1 MYPSPHQ
8 PRRYTEIHYERVET
22 KAELL
27 QLLIEGWWFEDLFW
41 VDAYQDS
48 SPLFIHCATNTKKLI
63 REAKRIACQLLEEE
77 LLVEDELVSDGKAI
91 LRLRHED
98 DDLLIV

>member
-1 MYPSPHQ
+1 MYPSTQ

-22 KAELL
+22 RAGLL
-27 QLLIEGWWFEDLFW
+27 QLLIEGWWFEDFFW

-48 SPLFIHCATNTKKLI
+48 SPLLIHCATDTKKLI
-63 REAKRIACQLLEEE
+63 REAKRMACQLLEDE
-77 LLVEDELVSDGKAI
+77 LLVEDELMSSGKSI
-91 LRLRHED
+91 LRPRCED